1 MRIIRIDKI
10 RSERRYVYDIEE
22 KELTQFGE
30 AFKFRRDLQNE
41 DSRVIEWLEEE
52 TPTFEYEEFDK
63 TGDKI
68 HETEWVHE
76 DDEL

>member
-22 KELTQFGE
+22 KEIMKFGDE
-30 AFKFRRDLQNE
+30 HQFRRDLQNE
-41 DSRVIEWLEEE
+41 NSDVIEWLEEE

-76 DDEL
+76 DDEI

>member
-10 RSERRYVYDIEE
+10 RSERRYVYDIPDL
-22 KELTQFGE
+22 ELSKLGNPQAVRERLRF
-30 AFKFRRDLQNE
+30 E
-41 DSRVIEWLEEE
+41 DSKLIEWLEEE

-68 HETEWVHE
+68 HETEWIHE
-76 DDEL
+76 DDDI

>member
-22 KELTQFGE
+22 KELMQFGDE
-30 AFKFRRDLQNE
+30 FKFRRDLQNE

>member
-22 KELTQFGE
+22 KEIMKFGDE
-30 AFKFRRDLQNE
+30 TTFRRDLQNE
-41 DSRVIEWLEEE
+41 DSKVIEWLEEE
-52 TPTFEYEEFDK
+52 TPTFEYEEFDQS
-63 TGDKI
+63 GDKI

>member
-10 RSERRYVYDIEE
+10 RSERRYVYDIPDG
-22 KELTQFGE
+22 ELGE
-30 AFKFRRDLQNE
+30 HGSPELVIERLRRE
-41 DSRVIEWLEEE
+41 DSELIDWLEEE

-68 HETEWVHE
+68 HETEWIHE
-76 DDEL
+76 DDDI

>member
-22 KELTQFGE
+22 KELMQFGDPN
-30 AFKFRRDLQNE
+30 KFRRDLQNE

-68 HETEWVHE
+68 HQTEWVHE